1 MLRRRLLLL
10 PLCGTIVAGC
20 TSLQTPSLPKVVQ
33 AAGSRRP
40 ATNDRSTRGGAR
52 TEDVA
57 RTAARKPGAGP
68 APAEP
73 AVATVEEDGWLAG
86 MRRRMT
92 QVSREIAADLDF
104 HEHEG
109 LEAFAPDA
117 REQVE
122 LLRGDMNGGYD
133 ITR

>member
-10 PLCGTIVAGC
+10 ALCGTTVAGC
-20 TSLQTPSLPKVVQ
+20 TSLQTPPLPKVVQ
-33 AAGSRRP
+33 AADNRRP
-40 ATNDRSTRGGAR
+40 ATKARPARGGAR
-52 TEDVA
+52 TDDVA

-86 MRRRMT
+86 MRRRMA
-92 QVSREIAADLDF
+92 QASREIAADLDF